1 MTGVLTPRRLSR
13 SQSLRSP
20 HSYHR
25 RCSVLDSLRSFAV
38 PHDRQDLFLHVVSP
52 GISDNASLLI
62 FIGFLP
68 RTVCCPSLSG
78 LLRHKAPVS
87 PWPSW
92 FPSGGRQHPPQ
103 RSSSD
108 LCRGNPIYCPR
119 LRPDFLPSGAG
130 SQVCNTAILSQGL
143 GSSRITVFRFVLAQC
158 SQEIW
163 IARSEEIIVECG
175 GRSASSNL
183 RVRSS
188 ITRRWF
194 HLPRF
199 LRGFTGRRQGGAH
212 PNIAATATVC
222 SVPTHLSRISCTIG
236 SKSRCCLTRLR
247 SECGES
253 SPIWAMACDC
263 SCDHRCRRVGS
274 SCHPQSLLGGGSRR
288 ASARRCQSL
297 GC

>member
-1 MTGVLTPRRLSR
+1 M
-13 SQSLRSP
+13 
-20 HSYHR
+20 
-25 RCSVLDSLRSFAV
+25 
-38 PHDRQDLFLHVVSP
+38 
-52 GISDNASLLI
+52 GI
-62 FIGFLP
+62 
-68 RTVCCPSLSG
+68 
-78 LLRHKAPVS
+78 
-87 PWPSW
+87 
-92 FPSGGRQHPPQ
+92 
-103 RSSSD
+103 
-108 LCRGNPIYCPR
+108 PICCPR
-119 LRPDFLPSGAG
+119 LRPDFLPSGARFPG
-130 SQVCNTAILSQGL
+130 VQHGDPLARPGILANHGL
-143 GSSRITVFRFVLAQC
+143 PVRVLAQC

-236 SKSRCCLTRLR
+236 SKCRCCLTRLR

-253 SPIWAMACDC
+253 TPIWAIACDC
-263 SCDHRCRRVGS
+263 SCDHRCRQVGS
-274 SCHPQSLLGGGSRR
+274 SCHPQSLLEAGGGG
-288 ASARRCQSL
+288 AQGVPPL
-297 GC
+297 GVANLLDVDALS